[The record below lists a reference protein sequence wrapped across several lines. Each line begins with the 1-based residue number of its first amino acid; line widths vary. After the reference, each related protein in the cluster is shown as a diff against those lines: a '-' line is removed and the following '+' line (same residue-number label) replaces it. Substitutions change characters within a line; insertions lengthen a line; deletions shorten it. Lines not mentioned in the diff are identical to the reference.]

1 MVIMDIDHP
10 DIPLFIRCKADEEK
24 KVRALMDAGY
34 NMADLNDPAW
44 DSIQFQNANNS
55 VRIPD
60 EFMRVVVEDGEWD
73 TRFRVS
79 GEVADTYRARDL
91 LGSIAQAA
99 WESGDPGVQF
109 DTTINTWHTCPH
121 SGRINASNPCSEY
134 MHLDNSACNLA
145 SINLLRFLTKD
156 GIFAVDEFK
165 QAVRIFILAQEI
177 LIDGAGYP
185 TEKIERN
192 ARDFRQLGLG
202 FANLG
207 ALLMTK
213 GLPYDSDEA
222 RAWAGAITSLMSGE
236 AYRFSAE
243 VAGARGAFV
252 GYELNREPML
262 GVVSKHRDKSL
273 ELDESYIGQK
283 NLLREARD
291 VWNEALSLGRK
302 YGFRNSQVTVIA
314 PTGTIAFMMDCDT
327 TGVEPDFS
335 LVKMKQL
342 VGGGWMKIVN
352 QAVSGA
358 LRGLGYVES
367 EVEDIVNWISE
378 HGSAEGAPHI
388 RENHLAVF
396 DTATRSKEGTRM
408 ISWQG
413 HVQMVAA
420 IQPFISGAISK
431 TFNMPHDA
439 TKEDIERAYMMAWEA
454 GIKAFAVYRDG
465 SKASQPLAASVSKGE
480 TREKENKSAEK
491 SKPTAPHVGIRER
504 LPATRPSETH
514 RFVIA
519 GHKGYLTYSA
529 YEDGRLAEIFVRMA
543 KQGSTLAGLLDAFA
557 LSVSIA
563 LQHGV
568 PLQLLAEKHIR
579 TRFEPAGYTENPQ
592 ILVATSIVDYI
603 FRYLALRFLPEDDL
617 FSLGL
622 VPGET
627 GADISA
633 TPGIDKTSFEELE
646 EQYISPVSIKQLD
659 PGKGYVDAGLVCQ
672 ECGGMMVQSGSCYT
686 CLDCG
691 GASGG
696 CS

>member
-1 MVIMDIDHP
+1 
-10 DIPLFIRCKADEEK
+10 
-24 KVRALMDAGY
+24 
-34 NMADLNDPAW
+34 
-44 DSIQFQNANNS
+44 
-55 VRIPD
+55 
-60 EFMRVVVEDGEWD
+60 
-73 TRFRVS
+73 
-79 GEVADTYRARDL
+79 
-91 LGSIAQAA
+91 
-99 WESGDPGVQF
+99 
-109 DTTINTWHTCPH
+109 
-121 SGRINASNPCSEY
+121 
-134 MHLDNSACNLA
+134 
-145 SINLLRFLTKD
+145 
-156 GIFAVDEFK
+156 
-165 QAVRIFILAQEI
+165 
-177 LIDGAGYP
+177 
-185 TEKIERN
+185 
-192 ARDFRQLGLG
+192 
-202 FANLG
+202 
-207 ALLMTK
+207 
-213 GLPYDSDEA
+213 
-222 RAWAGAITSLMSGE
+222 
-236 AYRFSAE
+236 
-243 VAGARGAFV
+243 
-252 GYELNREPML
+252 
-262 GVVSKHRDKSL
+262 
-273 ELDESYIGQK
+273 
-283 NLLREARD
+283 
-291 VWNEALSLGRK
+291 
-302 YGFRNSQVTVIA
+302 
-314 PTGTIAFMMDCDT
+314 MDCDT